1 MSNPERL
8 TSKDLEVGGQY
19 LHVNRLF
26 IRQIDAI
33 DGDTVIY
40 HDQYGLM
47 RWPNQS
53 VERTGMSRFAGGQFQ
68 GPKRLIPVAHLA
80 RSRHEE
86 ENRLVD
92 CDLPAGLTY

>member
-1 MSNPERL
+1 MPNPERL
-8 TSKDLEVGGQY
+8 TPKDLVVGGQY

-53 VERTGMSRFAGGQFQ
+53 VERTGMSRSAQCRLQ
-68 GPKRLIPVAHLA
+68 RPWRLIPVAHLG
-80 RSRHEE
+80 RS
-86 ENRLVD
+86 
-92 CDLPAGLTY
+92 T